1 MTTFNNNQAYVE
13 DAVIAPGAIG
23 DTGATTT
30 TMFGNNTVS
39 TGAKSVGGVANI
51 A

>member
-1 MTTFNNNQAYVE
+1 MTTFNNNQAYVVL
-13 DAVIAPGAIG
+13 ASGAIG

-30 TMFGNNTVS
+30 MFGNNMVT
-39 TGAKSVGGVANI
+39 TGATSVGGVANS